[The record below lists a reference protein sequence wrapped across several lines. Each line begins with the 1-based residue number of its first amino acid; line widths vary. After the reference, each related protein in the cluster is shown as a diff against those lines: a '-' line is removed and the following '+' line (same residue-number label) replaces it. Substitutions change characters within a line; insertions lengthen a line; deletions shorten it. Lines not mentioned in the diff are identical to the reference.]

1 MRRLASSRRRDFMR
15 LTPTAPRDYVF
26 SPQASIRSCDAVA
39 DTVIYDIFK
48 DDFTGS
54 PLWIEAVEGFEP
66 ATNRMEELAAIDKAS
81 DYYLFC
87 AQAGKIIRRLR
98 RTSARLDEPP
108 GGASHKKAGNF

>member
-1 MRRLASSRRRDFMR
+1 
-15 LTPTAPRDYVF
+15 
-26 SPQASIRSCDAVA
+26 
-39 DTVIYDIFK
+39 
-48 DDFTGS
+48 
-54 PLWIEAVEGFEP
+54 
-66 ATNRMEELAAIDKAS
+66 MEELAAIDKAS